1 MISDQDLLI
10 TQFITLW
17 AVLDPIGHLTLFLG
31 ATQTLGARQ
40 RRLAALLS
48 VAMAFAILVVFGFA
62 GQYLLHGMGVSLL
75 SFQIAGG
82 IILLLFAIHMV
93 LGEKSHAEAMAAPA
107 TPHPDG
113 ASHSPPADANSVVD
127 IAVYPL
133 AMPIIAGPG
142 AILTIIVLM
151 DNNRDSLTHQFETIA
166 VLAAVMLVLLT
177 TFALGG
183 QISRLIGTGGA
194 NLLRRI
200 MGLILS
206 AVAVNLILNAVAQW
220 LKLPEI

>member
-1 MISDQDLLI
+1 MITDQDLLI

-31 ATQTLGARQ
+31 ATQSLDARQ
-40 RRLAALLS
+40 RRSAALLS
-48 VAMAFAILVVFGFA
+48 VAMAFAILVVFGFG

-82 IILLLFAIHMV
+82 IILLLFAIQMV
-93 LGEKSHAEAMAAPA
+93 LGDKSHAEAIAPPA
-107 TPHPDG
+107 K
-113 ASHSPPADANSVVD
+113 PPADGERQGPAADTASVVD

-142 AILTIIVLM
+142 AILTMIVLM
-151 DNNRDSLTHQFETIA
+151 DNNRASLTHQFETIA
-166 VLAAVMLVLLT
+166 VLAVTMLVLLV

-183 QISRLIGTGGA
+183 PISRLIGTGGA